1 MSVPCLCLCLSLCVC
16 ACVSVPV
23 CVCMSVVCVSG
34 ETFDDVIHLSEIDRL
49 QEKSVGGSEGRAEG
63 GWVCV
68 RAERDTACH

>member
-1 MSVPCLCLCLSLCVC
+1 M
-16 ACVSVPV
+16 SVPV

-34 ETFDDVIHLSEIDRL
+34 ETFDDVIHLSEIDHL

-68 RAERDTACH
+68 RAE